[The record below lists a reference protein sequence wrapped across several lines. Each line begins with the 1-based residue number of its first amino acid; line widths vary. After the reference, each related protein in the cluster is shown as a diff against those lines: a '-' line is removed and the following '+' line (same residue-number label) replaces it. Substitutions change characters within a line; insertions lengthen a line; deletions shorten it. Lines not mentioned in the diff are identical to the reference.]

1 MNKTSRAII
10 GLFFIVSIVVLFNQI
25 LKPSLQASD
34 LTEKSNIGQSAESTG
49 SLKSVELLE
58 PSEPDRPS
66 PSSLVVPSDTQ
77 TLENE
82 KESIEGDQ
90 DMYTHTFEILQIDDQ
105 LKEIMQG
112 KSYHDNETVSFEDLR
127 LVTVLYYGYDEND
140 HEGEIVVHKDIA
152 EKVLNVFKILYDKK
166 FPIESIKLVDYF
178 EGDDDLSMKANNSSG
193 FNFRVIPGTDRISNH
208 GYGLAIDINPLVNPY
223 VTKKGVFPSE
233 GEAYVDRNQEVK
245 GMIKENDVCYNAFIS
260 EGFTWGGA
268 WQNSKDYQHFE
279 IKIEGIN
286 Q

>member
-25 LKPSLQASD
+25 LKPRLQASD

-66 PSSLVVPSDTQ
+66 PSSLVVPSDTK
-77 TLENE
+77 TYENE

-223 VTKKGVFPSE
+223 VTKKGVFPFE

>member
-77 TLENE
+77 TYENE

-127 LVTVLYYGYDEND
+127 LVTVLYYSYDEND

>member
-25 LKPSLQASD
+25 LKPRLQASD

-77 TLENE
+77 TYENE

-223 VTKKGVFPSE
+223 VTKKGVFPFE